1 MGLLD
6 ALRSTETRIS
16 ASVLDRLIHAFAIYA
31 APLVIVLFSLLALFA
46 FDNNY
51 DPRHGTPI
59 PFSVAPAHQAIAGP
73 KEAADLL
80 DKSGIKAL
88 SFPLEQALSYWMLVT
103 TPARKPNERIAV
115 EVPARQIQS
124 FQCWD
129 AERLTLIGHANR
141 NTGDGM
147 VRHAKAG
154 FLFQLEGDSPTRRVL
169 CKVIAHQNMQLT
181 ANLWPMDSMIR
192 SINQFHRITG
202 LLEGGLL
209 MVAAFI
215 LVIAAIN
222 REWIYLLFA
231 VWLVGNL
238 RLGAMA
244 MGWDDQWLGSSI
256 PQQWLPR
263 LRQITVAVHFLLTYT
278 LFTRLFYRSLSP
290 LLHSRVLQLVQAT
303 GLLLLLA
310 AIVLPDN
317 AFLPVMWAATS
328 LGIATIALLLGH
340 GIYTTRSRL
349 ETLHIVSLGVA
360 LCVMLSGVMLFAFG
374 GSRFI
379 DTLNAVIALLLSNL
393 MIAVAIAERLRRE
406 SREKE
411 RAVSELQGNFAVTP
425 IGMFTLDAEHRITRV
440 NPVFEQLSGLSF
452 DPASP
457 PAWDS
462 VLPPVDWHEL
472 AQKTRQ
478 GEGTEIHIPEK
489 DTQNSRTLLLKAANV
504 GETIEGS
511 AQDITIQTATIR
523 HLRQLADNDSL
534 TAALNRRGIEKA
546 LEDSLQALTLGQPC
560 ALAYLELDHFKR
572 INGLFGHTTGDE
584 VLKQV
589 CQRVLQTIDSKDQMG
604 RLSDNEFI
612 ILFPNTSIEQAK
624 ASAERLI
631 DALHTAPFQIG
642 PRSIQVK
649 GTVGVIEV
657 TESMQAKDAIS
668 AASRACRD
676 AQKIH
681 QDIVIYDQNASELL
695 EHSEELR
702 LFSELEGGLS
712 PKGLYLEMQPIV
724 SLSDPF
730 GAMDFEALLRVRDS
744 AGKLIPTGKIIA
756 SAEDSGTISIIDK
769 WVFSATLEWLDKHRS
784 QLSQTS
790 FVCIN
795 MSGVS
800 LNDQRFIEAFFEI
813 LARYEHLTQLL
824 CVEITEGVAL
834 HDLEKT
840 RLFMHRLQQQGVRIA
855 LDDFGAGYS
864 SFSYLASLP
873 ADAIKI
879 DGALIRGM
887 SSHPAN
893 IAVVRTIIELAHNL
907 EMKCI
912 VEWVEDNTMLTMLWD
927 MGVDYVQGYGVV
939 RPQPPS
945 NLLKAATMA
954 DLIVDPNT
962 LALMQERAGRQK
974 SH

>member
-6 ALRSTETRIS
+6 VLRSNGRKNDAS
-16 ASVLDRLIHAFAIYA
+16 ALDRLIYVFAIYA
-31 APLVIVLFSLLALFA
+31 VPLVIVLFSLVALLSFNSIYDTKQGSPLAFRLA
-46 FDNNY
+46 T
-51 DPRHGTPI
+51 DPLKTQTPG
-59 PFSVAPAHQAIAGP
+59 QAL
-73 KEAADLL
+73 DLL
-80 DKSGIKAL
+80 GASGANVL
-88 SFPLEQALSYWMLVT
+88 SFPLEKALPYWMIVNV
-103 TPARKPNERIAV
+103 PPREHDSRIAV
-115 EVPARQIQS
+115 EVPSRQVRS
-124 FQCWD
+124 LQCWD
-129 AERLTLIGHANR
+129 ADHLTLIGSANR
-141 NTGDGM
+141 NVVDGM

-154 FLFQLEGDSPTRRVL
+154 FIFQLDSSTLTTRVL
-169 CKVIAHQNMQLT
+169 CEVTAQRNMQLT
-181 ANLWPMDSMIR
+181 ASLWPMEDMIR

-209 MVAAFI
+209 TVAAFI
-215 LVIAAIN
+215 LIIAFIN
-222 REWIYLLFA
+222 REWVYVLFA
-231 VWLVGNL
+231 AWMIGNL

-244 MGWDDQWLGSSI
+244 MGWDDQWLGNSI
-256 PQQWLPR
+256 PQEWLPR
-263 LRQITVAVHFLLTYT
+263 LRQITVAIHFLLTYT
-278 LFTRLFYRSLSP
+278 LFTRIFHRSLLP
-290 LLHSRVLQLVQAT
+290 LLQSRALLLVQGT

-310 AIVLPDN
+310 ALVLSEQ

-328 LGIATIALLLGH
+328 LGIVTIALLLGH
-340 GIYTTRSRL
+340 SIYMTHSRV
-349 ETLHIVSLGVA
+349 ETLHVVSLSMA

-379 DTLNAVIALLLSNL
+379 DTLNAVITLLLSNL
-393 MIAVAIAERLRRE
+393 MVAVAIAERLRRE
-406 SREKE
+406 SRDKE
-411 RAVSELQGNFAVTP
+411 HAQSELIGNFAVTP
-425 IGMFTLDAEHRITRV
+425 IGMFTLDASRHITRA
-440 NPVFEQLSGLSF
+440 NPVFERILGLSLA
-452 DPASP
+452 DQASSP
-457 PAWDS
+457 LWTDL
-462 VLPPVDWHEL
+462 LPDVDWEEL
-472 AQKTRQ
+472 DQKTRR
-478 GEGTEIHIPEK
+478 GDGVEIRWPDELSDNHK
-489 DTQNSRTLLLKAANV
+489 TLLVKAAIV
-504 GETIEGS
+504 DEKIEGS
-511 AQDITIQTATIR
+511 IQDISSHTATIQ
-523 HLRQLADNDSL
+523 HLRQLADNDPL
-534 TAALNRRGIEKA
+534 TDALNRRGIEKA
-546 LEDSLQALTLGQPC
+546 LDASLQALTKGQPC
-560 ALAYLELDHFKR
+560 ALAYLDLDHFKR
-572 INGLFGHTTGDE
+572 VNSLFGHTTGDE

-589 CQRVLQTIDSKDQMG
+589 CQRVMQAISEQDQMG

-612 ILFPNTSIEQAK
+612 VLFPNTTIGDARVGAQ
-624 ASAERLI
+624 RII
-631 DALHTAPFQIG
+631 DALHAAPFQIG

-681 QDIVIYDQNASELL
+681 QDIISYDHNANELL

-724 SLSDPF
+724 SLRNPF

-756 SAEDSGTISIIDK
+756 SAEESGTISIIDK
-769 WVFSATLEWLDKHRS
+769 WVFSATLEWLDKHRG

-800 LNDQRFIEAFFEI
+800 LNDQRFIEAFFDI
-813 LARYEHLTQLL
+813 LAQYEHLTHLV

-840 RLFMHRLQQQGVRIA
+840 RVFMHRLQQKGVRIA

-887 SSHPAN
+887 TNNPAN
-893 IAVVRTIIELAHNL
+893 VAVVRTIIELARNL
-907 EMKCI
+907 GMKSI
-912 VEWVEDNTMLTMLWD
+912 VEWVEDNATLSMLWD
-927 MGVDYVQGYGVV
+927 MEVDYVQGYGVV

-945 NLLKAATMA
+945 NLLKASTMA
-954 DLIVDPNT
+954 DLIANPDT
-962 LALMQERAGRQK
+962 LTLMQERIKRRP
-974 SH
+974 